1 MKATQEI
8 KIADIVLSVDYEYY
22 YMEGDYSSEDVE
34 DLTIESIHTE
44 EDISLLFDNYI
55 NSNKLYQE
63 IKEKLIPYA
72 RDNYNQ
78 KD

>member
-1 MKATQEI
+1 MKATQQI
-8 KIADIVLSVDYEYY
+8 KIADIILSVDYEYY
-22 YMEGDYSSEDVE
+22 YLEGNSEIHDME

-44 EDISLLFDNYI
+44 GDIAVLLDNYI

-63 IKEKLIPYA
+63 IKENLLPYA
-72 RDNYNQ
+72 RDLYNY